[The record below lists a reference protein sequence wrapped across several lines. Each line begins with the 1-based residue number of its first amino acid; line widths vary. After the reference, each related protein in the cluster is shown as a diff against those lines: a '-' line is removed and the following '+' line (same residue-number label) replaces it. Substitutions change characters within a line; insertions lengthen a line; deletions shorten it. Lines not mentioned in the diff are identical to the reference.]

1 MADERKSLWQGI
13 KDSVA
18 EANQRYQERAAETAA
33 RGLVDDGTTLTIYRD
48 GTFTTK
54 SMLWG
59 ESERDRLLGFEH
71 DVDSMRR
78 KSTSGRGAAAV
89 MTGGMSPSGLQQS
102 RRCLRD
108 GHGREHRDTDV
119 HDAEPERRPPTTIR
133 SLKAATD
140 AVLAQASPTVQNPST
155 DVAAQLKQ
163 LADLHAAGALS
174 DVEFAAA
181 KGRLLG

>member
-33 RGLVDDGTTLTIYRD
+33 RGLVDNGTTLTIYSD

-59 ESERDRLLGFEH
+59 ESERERLLGFEH
-71 DVDSMRR
+71 DMDSMRR
-78 KSTSGRGAAAV
+78 KSTSGRGAAAI
-89 MTGGMSPSGLQQS
+89 MTGGVSLFASNNRGVVYVTVTGESTGIRTYTTRNPSGTL
-102 RRCLRD
+102 L
-108 GHGREHRDTDV
+108 
-119 HDAEPERRPPTTIR
+119 TTIR
-133 SLKAATD
+133 SLKAAAD
-140 AVLAQASPTVQNPST
+140 AVLAQASLTLQNPST